1 MPMTP
6 TREQLFMALSMTIS
20 GLGIMKL
27 HAMEER
33 WRCVGQVENPVS
45 PAVCARLKFKFS
57 PPVCCSAAQREGT
70 PYLAKSLSRSG
81 AVCRA
86 ACAEHA
92 DAGKQEAA

>member
-1 MPMTP
+1 MTP
-6 TREQLFMALSMTIS
+6 TREQLFMALCMTIS

-57 PPVCCSAAQREGT
+57 PPVCRT
-70 PYLAKSLSRSG
+70 PYLGSKLVEKCG